1 MAESTRASGGSTA
14 PHRTRP
20 GGPGDLSRRA
30 AGAMTWSP
38 AGIGWPAGRW
48 AATVLALAG
57 AGLIVVSAV
66 IHLHL
71 WAGGYGGI
79 AVIGPLFLGQGVA
92 GIVLAVLLGVF
103 RRVGLMIAGAGLLA
117 GTAAGLL
124 ISVQAG
130 LFGFTDSLA
139 VPYAGLS
146 LIVEFGGAGV
156 LLAGAVLTLAARSSS
171 AGGGTGRRLGG
182 RGTAR
187 A

>member
-1 MAESTRASGGSTA
+1 
-14 PHRTRP
+14 
-20 GGPGDLSRRA
+20 
-30 AGAMTWSP
+30 
-38 AGIGWPAGRW
+38 
-48 AATVLALAG
+48 
-57 AGLIVVSAV
+57 
-66 IHLHL
+66 
-71 WAGGYGGI
+71 
-79 AVIGPLFLGQGVA
+79 LFLGQGVA